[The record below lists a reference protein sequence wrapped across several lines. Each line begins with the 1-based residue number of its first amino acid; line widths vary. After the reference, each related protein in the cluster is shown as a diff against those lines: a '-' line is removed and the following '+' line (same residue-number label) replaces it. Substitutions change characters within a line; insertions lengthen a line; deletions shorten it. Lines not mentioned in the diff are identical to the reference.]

1 MATIQNFED
10 LKVWQKS
17 RILCNEIFDLI
28 TIGKFSRDFA
38 LVDQI
43 NKSSGSVMD
52 NIAEGFGRMGN
63 KEFINFLTYTYGSAL
78 ECKSQLYR
86 AFDRKYISNEKSQEL
101 FNLIEEIK
109 KMTNALIT
117 YLGHSDLKGQKF
129 KVRDNKK
136 PN

>member
-1 MATIQNFED
+1 MATIQSFED

-28 TIGKFSRDFA
+28 TTGKFSKDFA

-63 KEFINFLTYTYGSAL
+63 KEFMNFLTYTDGSAL
-78 ECKSQLYR
+78 EGKSQLYR
-86 AFDRKYISNEKSQEL
+86 ALDRKYMSKEKSEEL
-101 FNLIEEIK
+101 FDLIEEIK
-109 KMTNALIT
+109 KMTNALIS

-136 PN
+136 G

>member
-1 MATIQNFED
+1 M
-10 LKVWQKS
+10 
-17 RILCNEIFDLI
+17 I
-28 TIGKFSRDFA
+28 TSVRFAKDFA

-63 KEFINFLTYTYGSAL
+63 KEFINFLTYTYGSVL

-86 AFDRKYISNEKSQEL
+86 AFDRKYISNEKSEEL
-101 FNLIEEIK
+101 FGLIEEIK
-109 KMTNALIT
+109 KMTNVLIT
-117 YLGHSDLKGQKF
+117 YLGNSDLKGQKF
-129 KVRDNKK
+129 KARDNKK

>member
-28 TIGKFSRDFA
+28 TIGRFSKDFA

-86 AFDRKYISNEKSQEL
+86 ALDRKYISIEKSEDQFL
-101 FNLIEEIK
+101 LIEEIK
-109 KMTNALIT
+109 KMTNALIS
-117 YLGHSDLKGQKF
+117 YLGHSDLKGSKF
-129 KVRDNKK
+129 KARDNKK

>member
-28 TIGKFSRDFA
+28 TIGKFSKDFA

-117 YLGHSDLKGQKF
+117 YLGHSDLNGQKF

>member
-1 MATIQNFED
+1 MATIQSFED

-28 TIGKFSRDFA
+28 TTGKFSKDFA

-86 AFDRKYISNEKSQEL
+86 ALDRKYISKEKSEEL
-101 FNLIEEIK
+101 FDLIEEIK
-109 KMTNALIT
+109 KMTNALIS

-129 KVRDNKK
+129 KARDNKK
-136 PN
+136 G

>member
-1 MATIQNFED
+1 MATVQNFEE

-17 RILCNEIFDLI
+17 RLLCNEIFELI
-28 TIGKFSRDFA
+28 TTGKFAKDYA

-86 AFDRKYISNEKSQEL
+86 ALDRKYISKEKSEEL
-101 FNLIEEIK
+101 FSLIEEIK
-109 KMTNALIT
+109 KMTNALIA

-129 KVRDNKK
+129 KAIDHKN

>member
-1 MATIQNFED
+1 
-10 LKVWQKS
+10 
-17 RILCNEIFDLI
+17 
-28 TIGKFSRDFA
+28 
-38 LVDQI
+38 
-43 NKSSGSVMD
+43 MD

-86 AFDRKYISNEKSQEL
+86 ALDRKYMSKEKSEEL
-101 FNLIEEIK
+101 FDLIEEIK
-109 KMTNALIT
+109 NMTNALIS

-136 PN
+136 G